1 MFNLTKSFNKTIM
14 RKKLLFRSWLLLALM
29 LVGAGSA
36 WAKTKVGETT
46 NTLYERGS
54 STAWAVADLDEWVMA
69 HTVNAPTATIDGA
82 FKVSCAN
89 GGWTYTKSLSV
100 SEDAVVSMTAS
111 ISTGGAPSRPTSY
124 DYLKIGGVSFRF
136 NDNTQKA
143 SVDIDGTTTELGI
156 TYTRSGTYE
165 IEVSI
170 NTLTGAVSYTVAGES
185 GTGTSTTA
193 ISSVVYGHN
202 RGGSESTTAQTRSLN
217 SINVTEVAPV
227 YSSENIAKTWDFT
240 TWSDTYPTTDYQNY
254 ATVSSAT
261 NLSGLELEN
270 AGDTRFYTRTDGSG
284 YIQLLGGTIKVPVT
298 QGQIVT
304 FYVQSIDS
312 HQAIYPV
319 GGNIDNPGDIALVY
333 AEEKVVGYTANADGY
348 ITITSSNNYCRIN
361 KITLENAPDVYF
373 TSSTCSAE
381 LIALDINEPTL
392 VCPEEA
398 EVTYSVSNEKIAK
411 LGGEAHSGDLMG
423 VNTGVTTV
431 TATVNYKGSTYTVS
445 YNLTISAD
453 EATYVVDGNTYT
465 LTGPGKLGERV
476 VNLVPKIT
484 TEFGENTEGVT
495 NITIVRDEAG
505 IGPVATTLDSN
516 GWRQLWYDG
525 STGFVQPVQ
534 GSFYTFKPTAN
545 GHLTVKGYLSGANSV
560 YLVNSQNLAHVPSDV
575 TAQVAKDGTYWR
587 GTGNAALN
595 FAPGVEIGG
604 TTYPMA
610 ESYNG
615 STVTVIG
622 NILSQTVSG
631 LANGRYTV
639 VLQANACFTEGRQIK
654 GADGQ
659 DYVWDASIANDIAN
673 VFVESGGV
681 RQTQAVTALN
691 AGSVSSNGRFEFEV
705 EVTDGTLTMGMN
717 KTQQGTNWH
726 TIQIESLNYLDATD
740 SHFEP
745 VAQYVPG
752 AGFAD
757 NSEVD
762 IEADLEA
769 GQTYYLYANIPSSNG
784 VNTWATY
791 QLQAFTYESAW
802 HFAEKSVVTTEASYA
817 GMEVV
822 SLTSATPSLTY
833 SIEPKGDVTATIDAN
848 TGAISNISGEGGALV
863 VTATDGTDSDYYVV
877 TVPYANKVWDFWGL
891 NGTRKYPSDLMEED
905 FDWAMNY
912 ELRNYDTTT
921 RNLYYLN
928 EPILTAAQAVAGD
941 NAAFIGE
948 TAGIVMNA
956 NAKTFGLRANVTG
969 LTTYDNFKAF
979 FLDGGENQA
988 KYANFIEDYN
998 LNSDEFTAEKFEEL
1012 KADGAFVDKYL
1023 KVMLAYTDADLIKTD
1038 AQPNGTNIAAMTK
1051 GATMVIPH
1059 VKAGS
1064 HIAIKWYRHA
1074 PGDGDH
1080 ILLTNAVDL
1089 DGNAITNGVYV
1100 VNQGRGNDIFSNPY
1114 GWIEFKAAGNEGE
1127 YVDVTLTCE
1136 KGWTHMKAV
1145 ALSEEFYDTN
1155 LRVTNNGANSA
1166 HKTVFD
1172 TTDGA
1177 DSNTYST
1184 NASYTFSE
1192 NGVTYAYTLE
1202 DITGNIEGNYTI
1214 NGGEISFNQGTQ
1226 GTATLVL
1233 TAFSNGYAIDRE
1245 WLPIKVGA
1253 YGDTH
1258 QDYPYTWNFT
1268 NINTGNLDGEDNWT
1282 KDGDNYTVTPAA
1294 TTAHLQDNELKK
1306 NSTDEAGVAEFDEL
1320 GIETPTNTDG
1330 TPTAIDLTI
1339 TDNGNSTTTTVGDEG
1354 ITFVVPDVPSDATV
1368 YVKVVP
1374 NDNSTVNITNKNEG
1388 SDSPSSSTLD
1398 DNTTVYTID
1407 GADEDVKVNLKN
1419 IEIQSIAVTNIFKEA
1434 RMASAS
1440 DETKFYNTDC
1450 QPKDIDYSL
1459 TNYYTGY
1466 DIKAMYITNENFG
1479 EFDYDRETAVVT
1491 PVEVTD
1497 PVKANTGLIIYT
1509 SDNEVLHPLFVPDVN
1524 TTARQSTEGN
1534 MLVGVIFGQEIATE
1548 GEETDETA
1556 EPTYTTST
1564 ETLYKYVATG
1574 GTAAQT
1580 LVDFASNV
1588 GSFTYN
1594 STCTTSTVKIHGNK
1608 DDVTGIDC
1616 GNGFKTNANNVVV
1629 TCEGGFK
1636 AGDKISI
1643 AGVINNND
1651 ATKTGNIG
1659 IYDANGN
1666 NLFTTKLFI
1675 NARTVTDDP
1684 QAEVFT
1690 LEADY
1695 ESLMLGRASSDNAT
1709 RTYITTFTVTRPGTP
1724 AEAEKVETDVT
1735 IYTGNVDP
1743 AESGTYRYLFTN
1755 QYNTVGKDNSLTS
1768 EEPGF
1773 YRLKADG
1780 GKLKSN
1786 RAYLV
1791 IGQST
1796 LQGNKVKAIYLKNFF
1811 NDDPDDDFT
1820 TVIELVKDNNT
1831 AIDPNGTFYTLSGMR
1846 VQGLP
1851 TQKGIYIQNGKK
1863 IMVK

>member
-29 LVGAGSA
+29 LVGAGST
-36 WAKTKVGETT
+36 WASDVVTAEIDATLNHTASSYCGSDINSPSFTYDRDNEHYQNEGSGTNQGYAFAEFGFDIPSGYVVTEATLTWAMTNNNKNGARDNKLYYLNKGISLDYEALATTPALLRYNAQKTIIANQTVDRGASSWSGTTDVTAALKAIAGAGQNYVIIQWTANAGGGELHGKAA
-46 NTLYERGS
+46 N
-54 STAWAVADLDEWVMA
+54 D
-69 HTVNAPTATIDGA
+69 APTLHIKLEKPTY
-82 FKVSCAN
+82 VNTAN
-89 GGWTYTKSLSV
+89 
-100 SEDAVVSMTAS
+100 
-111 ISTGGAPSRPTSY
+111 
-124 DYLKIGGVSFRF
+124 
-136 NDNTQKA
+136 Q
-143 SVDIDGTTTELGI
+143 
-156 TYTRSGTYE
+156 
-165 IEVSI
+165 
-170 NTLTGAVSYTVAGES
+170 
-185 GTGTSTTA
+185 
-193 ISSVVYGHN
+193 
-202 RGGSESTTAQTRSLN
+202 
-217 SINVTEVAPV
+217 
-227 YSSENIAKTWDFT
+227 WDFT
-240 TWSDTYPTTDYQNY
+240 TWSSEYPTTDYQSY
-254 ATVSSAT
+254 STVSSAT
-261 NLSGLELEN
+261 NLAGLVFEN
-270 AGDTRFYTRTDGSG
+270 SNGRFYTRTDGTG
-284 YIQLLGGTIKVPVT
+284 FIQLLGQVIKVPVT
-298 QGQIVT
+298 QGQKVT
-304 FYVQSIDS
+304 FYLQSFDD
-312 HQAIYPV
+312 HQAIYTI
-319 GGNIDNPGDIALVY
+319 GGNIDNPGN
-333 AEEKVVGYTANADGY
+333 VGLIYGTEQQKYFTANANGY
-348 ITITSSNNYCRIN
+348 ITITSTSNYCRIN
-361 KITLENAPDVYF
+361 KITIENAPDVYF
-373 TSSTCSAE
+373 TSETCEAE
-381 LIALDINEPTL
+381 LIDLNIDEPQL
-392 VCPEEA
+392 CCPADA
-398 EVTYSVSNEKIAK
+398 EVTYSVSNTKVAK
-411 LGGEAHSGDLMG
+411 LGGEAHSGDLMA
-423 VNTGVTTV
+423 VNTGITTV

-445 YNLTISAD
+445 YDLTISAD

-575 TAQVAKDGTYWR
+575 TAQVAKDGTYW
-587 GTGNAALN
+587 
-595 FAPGVEIGG
+595 GG
-604 TTYPMA
+604 TIPPGEPTPRVNGYKMA
-610 ESYNG
+610 EKYEY
-615 STVTVIG
+615 TVATTG
-622 NILSQTVSG
+622 DILSQTVSG

-639 VLQANACFTEGRQIK
+639 VLQANACFTEGREIK

-717 KTQQGTNWH
+717 KTQQGTNWN
-726 TIQIESLNYLDATD
+726 TIQIESLNYLDAAD

-769 GQTYYLYANIPSSNG
+769 GKTYYLYANIPSSNG

-912 ELRNYDTTT
+912 EVRNYDTTT

-1233 TAFSNGYAIDRE
+1233 TAFSNDYAIDRE

-1268 NINTGNLDGEDNWT
+1268 NINTGKLDGQDNWT

-1306 NSTDEAGVAEFDEL
+1306 SATDEEGVAEFDEL

-1339 TDNGNSTTTTVGDEG
+1339 TDNGNSTTTTVGDTG
-1354 ITFVVPDVPSDATV
+1354 ITFVVPDVPEDATV

-1374 NDNSTVNITNKNEG
+1374 NSNSTVNISNGDGET
-1388 SDSPSSSTLD
+1388 SPSKKVLSD
-1398 DNTTVYTID
+1398 DTTVYTID
-1407 GADEDVKVNLKN
+1407 GTPEANDVTVELKN
-1419 IEIQSIAVTNIFKEA
+1419 VEIQSIAVTNIFKEA

-1440 DETKFYNTDC
+1440 NPYSFYNTDC
-1450 QPKDIDYSL
+1450 QAKDIDYDL
-1459 TNYYTGY
+1459 TDYYTGVEM
-1466 DIKAMYITNENFG
+1466 KAMFITSESFD
-1479 EFDYDRETAVVT
+1479 EFDYDRETAVVNAT
-1491 PVEVTD
+1491 PVTA
-1497 PVKANTGLIIYT
+1497 PVSANTGLIVFT
-1509 SDNEVLHPLFVPDVN
+1509 EDNEVLHPLFVPDVN
-1524 TTARQSTEGN
+1524 TTERQNTEGN
-1534 MLVGVIFGQEIATE
+1534 MLVGVLFN
-1548 GEETDETA
+1548 EETGTS
-1556 EPTYTTST
+1556 ST
-1564 ETLYKYVATG
+1564 ETLYKEVVTDPGTPYQDLADYKDNIGTFTAAGTSELNSSVRIYSFDTPAIKFANSYNNGANYVEVTCDGGFKRGCIITYSGCISSNDETKTGAIQIYDENGNLLHESQNFVNVYDGSNQMASGGSFQLESDVQSLRIARKG
-1574 GTAAQT
+1574 GTAT
-1580 LVDFASNV
+1580 YVTTFRV
-1588 GSFTYN
+1588 EWTGS
-1594 STCTTSTVKIHGNK
+1594 
-1608 DDVTGIDC
+1608 
-1616 GNGFKTNANNVVV
+1616 
-1629 TCEGGFK
+1629 
-1636 AGDKISI
+1636 
-1643 AGVINNND
+1643 D
-1651 ATKTGNIG
+1651 ATTE
-1659 IYDANGN
+1659 
-1666 NLFTTKLFI
+1666 L
-1675 NARTVTDDP
+1675 
-1684 QAEVFT
+1684 
-1690 LEADY
+1690 
-1695 ESLMLGRASSDNAT
+1695 
-1709 RTYITTFTVTRPGTP
+1709 
-1724 AEAEKVETDVT
+1724 VETPVT
-1735 IYTGNVDP
+1735 IYTGNVTP

-1755 QYNTVGKDNSLTS
+1755 QYNTVGQNNSLTS
-1768 EEPGF
+1768 DEPGF
-1773 YRLKADG
+1773 YRLKEAG

-1791 IGQST
+1791 IGQNV
-1796 LQGNKVKAIYLKNFF
+1796 LKGNSVKAVYLKSFF
-1811 NDDPDDDFT
+1811 NDDPDDDFS
-1820 TVIELVKDNNT
+1820 TVIELVEGNN
-1831 AIDPNGTFYTLSGMR
+1831 AGIDMNGTFYTISG
-1846 VQGLP
+1846 VKIQGMP
-1851 TQKGIYIQNGKK
+1851 TKSGIYIQNGKK

>member
-29 LVGAGSA
+29 LVGAGST
-36 WAKTKVGETT
+36 WASDVVTAEIDATLNHTASSYCGSDINSPSFTYDRDNEHYQNEGSGTNQGYAFAEFGFDIPSGYVVTEATLTWAMTNNNKNGARDNKLYYLNKGISLDYEALATTPALLRYNAQKTIIANQTVDRGASSWSGTTDVTAALKAIAGAGQNYVIIQWTANAGGGELHGKAA
-46 NTLYERGS
+46 N
-54 STAWAVADLDEWVMA
+54 D
-69 HTVNAPTATIDGA
+69 APTLHIKLEKPTY
-82 FKVSCAN
+82 VNTAN
-89 GGWTYTKSLSV
+89 
-100 SEDAVVSMTAS
+100 
-111 ISTGGAPSRPTSY
+111 
-124 DYLKIGGVSFRF
+124 
-136 NDNTQKA
+136 Q
-143 SVDIDGTTTELGI
+143 
-156 TYTRSGTYE
+156 
-165 IEVSI
+165 
-170 NTLTGAVSYTVAGES
+170 
-185 GTGTSTTA
+185 
-193 ISSVVYGHN
+193 
-202 RGGSESTTAQTRSLN
+202 
-217 SINVTEVAPV
+217 
-227 YSSENIAKTWDFT
+227 WDFT
-240 TWSDTYPTTDYQNY
+240 TWSSEYPTTDYQSY
-254 ATVSSAT
+254 STVSSAT
-261 NLSGLELEN
+261 NLAGLVFEN
-270 AGDTRFYTRTDGSG
+270 SNGRFYTRTDGTG
-284 YIQLLGGTIKVPVT
+284 FIQLLGQVIKVPVT
-298 QGQIVT
+298 QGQKVT
-304 FYVQSIDS
+304 FYLQSIDN
-312 HQAIYPV
+312 HQAIYTI
-319 GGNIDNPGDIALVY
+319 GGNIDNPGD
-333 AEEKVVGYTANADGY
+333 VGLIYGTEQQKYFTANANGY
-348 ITITSSNNYCRIN
+348 ITITSTINYCRIN
-361 KITLENAPDVYF
+361 KITIENAPDVYF
-373 TSSTCSAE
+373 TSETCEAE
-381 LIALDINEPTL
+381 LIDLNIDEPQL
-392 VCPEEA
+392 CCPADA
-398 EVTYSVSNEKIAK
+398 EVTYSVSNTKVAK
-411 LGGEAHSGDLMG
+411 LGGEAHSGDLMA
-423 VNTGVTTV
+423 VNTGITTV

-445 YNLTISAD
+445 YDLTISAD

-575 TAQVAKDGTYWR
+575 TAQVAKDGTYW
-587 GTGNAALN
+587 
-595 FAPGVEIGG
+595 GG
-604 TTYPMA
+604 TIPPGEPTPRVNGYKMA
-610 ESYNG
+610 EKYEY
-615 STVTVIG
+615 TVATTG
-622 NILSQTVSG
+622 DILSQTVSG

-639 VLQANACFTEGRQIK
+639 VLQANACFTEGREIK

-659 DYVWDASIANDIAN
+659 DYVWDASIANNIAN

-717 KTQQGTNWH
+717 KTQQGTNWN
-726 TIQIESLNYLDATD
+726 TIQIESLNYLDAAD

-769 GQTYYLYANIPSSNG
+769 GKTYYLYANIPSSNG

-833 SIEPKGDVTATIDAN
+833 SIELKGDVTATIDAN

-891 NGTRKYPSDLMEED
+891 NGTRKYPSDLMGLSNDAD

-912 ELRNYDTTT
+912 EVRNYDTTT

-1166 HKTVFD
+1166 HKTVFN

-1253 YGDTH
+1253 FGDTE
-1258 QDYPYTWNFT
+1258 QEYPYTWNFT
-1268 NINTGNLDGEDNWT
+1268 NIIASNLDGQENWQ
-1282 KDGDNYTVTPAA
+1282 KDGSDYTVT
-1294 TTAHLQDNELKK
+1294 TTGTTSHLQDNELKK
-1306 NSTDEAGVAEFDEL
+1306 NTTDEDGVAEFDEL
-1320 GIETPTNTDG
+1320 GIETPQNTDG
-1330 TPTAIDLTI
+1330 TPTKIDLTI
-1339 TDNGNSTTTTVGDEG
+1339 TDNGDGTTTTTVGEDG
-1354 ITFVVPDVPSDATV
+1354 ITFVVPDVPTDATV

-1374 NDNSTVNITNKNEG
+1374 NSNSEVNLNNGNDGDT
-1388 SDSPSSSTLD
+1388 PSTTTLD
-1398 DNTTVYTID
+1398 DGTTVYSID
-1407 GADEDVKVNLKN
+1407 GKDKDVKVELTN
-1419 IEIQSIAVTNIFKEA
+1419 IEIKSIAVTNIFKEA
-1434 RMASAS
+1434 RMSSAS
-1440 DETKFYNTDC
+1440 DNTKFYNSDC
-1450 QPKDIDYSL
+1450 QAKDIDYSL
-1459 TNYYTGY
+1459 TKYYTGI
-1466 DIKAMYITNENFG
+1466 DMKAMFITSENFSDVDT
-1479 EFDYDRETAVVT
+1479 ERETAVVT
-1491 PVEVTD
+1491 PVEVEK
-1497 PVKANTGLIIYT
+1497 PIPANTGLIVYT

-1524 TTARQSTEGN
+1524 TTARQDVTGN
-1534 MLVGVIFGQEIATE
+1534 MLVGVLF
-1548 GEETDETA
+1548 DENTG
-1556 EPTYTTST
+1556 TGST
-1564 ETLYKYVATG
+1564 ETLYKYVVSG
-1574 GTAAQT
+1574 GSAAQT
-1580 LVDFASNV
+1580 LVDYKNGIGTYSIVSSNSKITENQTMLTETGV
-1588 GSFTYN
+1588 KFDSNISSTDNYVEYTGSFKSGDVVTLSSIYN
-1594 STCTTSTVKIHGNK
+1594 STDTNK
-1608 DDVTGIDC
+1608 SGKVQI
-1616 GNGFKTNANNVVV
+1616 
-1629 TCEGGFK
+1629 
-1636 AGDKISI
+1636 I
-1643 AGVINNND
+1643 
-1651 ATKTGNIG
+1651 
-1659 IYDANGN
+1659 DANGN
-1666 NLFTTKLFI
+1666 TYEVDNTTPGVAVTGSVTLTADTDVLKFG
-1675 NARTVTDDP
+1675 RKGGTGTV
-1684 QAEVFT
+1684 V
-1690 LEADY
+1690 
-1695 ESLMLGRASSDNAT
+1695 SS
-1709 RTYITTFTVTRPGTP
+1709 FTVTRPGTKG
-1724 AEAEKVETDVT
+1724 EVEKVATDVT
-1735 IYTGNVDP
+1735 IYTGNVAP

-1755 QYNTVGKDNSLTS
+1755 QYNTVGQNNSLTS
-1768 EEPGF
+1768 DEPGF
-1773 YRLKADG
+1773 YRLKEAG

-1791 IGQST
+1791 IGQNV
-1796 LQGNKVKAIYLKNFF
+1796 LKGNSVKAVYLKSFF
-1811 NDDPDDDFT
+1811 NDDPDDDFS
-1820 TVIELVKDNNT
+1820 TVIELVEGNN
-1831 AIDPNGTFYTLSGMR
+1831 AGIDMNGTFYTISG
-1846 VQGLP
+1846 VKIQGMP
-1851 TQKGIYIQNGKK
+1851 TKSGIYIQNGKK

>member
-46 NTLYERGS
+46 NTLYDKTASSWTDADLSGWTGSGAIVSIDNGLKFS
-54 STAWAVADLDEWVMA
+54 ST
-69 HTVNAPTATIDGA
+69 NA
-82 FKVSCAN
+82 
-89 GGWTYTKSLSV
+89 GWTYVKSIPV
-100 SEDAVVSMTAS
+100 SEDAVVTVTANLRA
-111 ISTGGAPSRPTSY
+111 GGATGRSGSY
-124 DYLKIGGVSFRF
+124 DFLEVGGIRFGFMEQDKKAVVVVDGTSSDLTTYANRNASYDISLTYNTVTGEISYTAAGVSGTATSSTKTF
-136 NDNTQKA
+136 NSVNVGHHKA
-143 SVDIDGTTTELGI
+143 AGENFGTTP
-156 TYTRSGTYE
+156 
-165 IEVSI
+165 V
-170 NTLTGAVSYTVAGES
+170 
-185 GTGTSTTA
+185 
-193 ISSVVYGHN
+193 
-202 RGGSESTTAQTRSLN
+202 LN
-217 SINVTEVAPV
+217 SLTVTEVAPV

-240 TWSDTYPTTDYQNY
+240 TVALSANTDGWEPTSSAQTTWKRDFGSAQTTTVAGLERLLFNGTWRIQNNQNIWMFAGASIQIPVTAGQTLTVVGTSNTAGGITVANGNITTITPDNY
-254 ATVSSAT
+254 AFTS
-261 NLSGLELEN
+261 
-270 AGDTRFYTRTDGSG
+270 
-284 YIQLLGGTIKVPVT
+284 YIIA
-298 QGQIVT
+298 
-304 FYVQSIDS
+304 QS
-312 HQAIYPV
+312 
-319 GGNIDNPGDIALVY
+319 
-333 AEEKVVGYTANADGY
+333 DGY
-348 ITITSSNNYCRIN
+348 ITLTNNNSGARYFYFT
-361 KITLENAPDVYF
+361 KFVLEDAPDVYF
-373 TSSTCSAE
+373 TPTSCSAE
-381 LIALDINEPTL
+381 LIALDINEPKL
-392 VCPEEA
+392 VCPEGA

-411 LGGEAHSGDLMG
+411 LGGEVHSGDLMG

-445 YNLTISAD
+445 YDLTISAD

-575 TAQVAKDGTYWR
+575 TAQVAKDGTYW
-587 GTGNAALN
+587 
-595 FAPGVEIGG
+595 GG
-604 TTYPMA
+604 TTPPGEPTPRVNGYKMA
-610 ESYNG
+610 EKYEY
-615 STVTVIG
+615 TVATTG
-622 NILSQTVSG
+622 DILSQTVSG

-717 KTQQGTNWH
+717 KTQQGTNWN
-726 TIQIESLNYLDATD
+726 TIQIESLNYLDAAD

-891 NGTRKYPSDLMEED
+891 NGTRKYPSDLMGLSNDAD

-912 ELRNYDTTT
+912 EVRNYDTTT

-1089 DGNAITNGVYV
+1089 DGKAITNGVYV
-1100 VNQGRGNDIFSNPY
+1100 VNQGRGNDIFGNPY
-1114 GWIEFKAAGNEGE
+1114 GWLEFKAAGNEGE
-1127 YVDVTLTCE
+1127 YVDVTLSCE
-1136 KGWTHMKAV
+1136 KGWTHMKAI
-1145 ALSEEFYDTN
+1145 ALSEDFYDTN

-1166 HKTVFD
+1166 HKTVFN

-1253 YGDTH
+1253 FGDTE
-1258 QDYPYTWNFT
+1258 QEYPYTWNFT
-1268 NINTGNLDGEDNWT
+1268 NIIASNLDGQENWQ
-1282 KDGDNYTVTPAA
+1282 KDGSDYTVT
-1294 TTAHLQDNELKK
+1294 TTGTTSHLQDNELKK
-1306 NSTDEAGVAEFDEL
+1306 NTTDEDGVAEFDEL
-1320 GIETPTNTDG
+1320 GIETPQNTDG
-1330 TPTAIDLTI
+1330 TPTKIDLTI
-1339 TDNGNSTTTTVGDEG
+1339 TDNGDGTTTTTVGEDG
-1354 ITFVVPDVPSDATV
+1354 ITFVVPDVPTDATV

-1374 NDNSTVNITNKNEG
+1374 NSNSEVNLNNGNDGDT
-1388 SDSPSSSTLD
+1388 PSTTTLD
-1398 DNTTVYTID
+1398 DGTTVYSID
-1407 GADEDVKVNLKN
+1407 GKDKDVKVELTN
-1419 IEIQSIAVTNIFKEA
+1419 IEIKSIAVTNIFKEA
-1434 RMASAS
+1434 RMSSAS
-1440 DETKFYNTDC
+1440 DNTKFYNSDC
-1450 QPKDIDYSL
+1450 QAKDIDYSL
-1459 TNYYTGY
+1459 TKYYTGI
-1466 DIKAMYITNENFG
+1466 DMKAMFITSENFSDVDT
-1479 EFDYDRETAVVT
+1479 ERETAVVT
-1491 PVEVTD
+1491 PVEVEK
-1497 PVKANTGLIIYT
+1497 PIPANTGLIVYT

-1524 TTARQSTEGN
+1524 TTARQDVTGN
-1534 MLVGVIFGQEIATE
+1534 MLVGVLF
-1548 GEETDETA
+1548 DENTG
-1556 EPTYTTST
+1556 TGST
-1564 ETLYKYVATG
+1564 ETLYKADPATG
-1574 GTAAQT
+1574 E
-1580 LVDFASNV
+1580 L
-1588 GSFTYN
+1588 
-1594 STCTTSTVKIHGNK
+1594 
-1608 DDVTGIDC
+1608 
-1616 GNGFKTNANNVVV
+1616 
-1629 TCEGGFK
+1629 
-1636 AGDKISI
+1636 
-1643 AGVINNND
+1643 
-1651 ATKTGNIG
+1651 
-1659 IYDANGN
+1659 
-1666 NLFTTKLFI
+1666 
-1675 NARTVTDDP
+1675 
-1684 QAEVFT
+1684 
-1690 LEADY
+1690 
-1695 ESLMLGRASSDNAT
+1695 
-1709 RTYITTFTVTRPGTP
+1709 
-1724 AEAEKVETDVT
+1724 VETEVT

-1755 QYNTVGKDNSLTS
+1755 QYNTVGQNNSLTS
-1768 EEPGF
+1768 DEPGF
-1773 YRLKADG
+1773 YRLKEAG

-1791 IGQST
+1791 IGQNV
-1796 LQGNKVKAIYLKNFF
+1796 LKGNSVKAVYLKSFF
-1811 NDDPDDDFT
+1811 NDDPDDDFS
-1820 TVIELVKDNNT
+1820 TVIELVDGNN
-1831 AIDPNGTFYTLSGMR
+1831 AGIDMNGTFYTISG
-1846 VQGLP
+1846 VKIQGMP
-1851 TQKGIYIQNGKK
+1851 TKSGIYIQNGKK

>member
-1 MFNLTKSFNKTIM
+1 M

-36 WAKTKVGETT
+36 RADEVTQEADATLVHTSSVSRTVDNDEDPITFTLDSENEYYFYEGSAKRQGYAFAEFNFEIPDDYYVIEATLSWAVTNHNTNGERNNSLYYLNYNKSIDYEGLSENPYFLRFNNEKTKIKDVKIARGANSYSEDKTDVTAALQAIAST
-46 NTLYERGS
+46 NQRYIIFQWTNNPGGASLHGKAAADAPTLHLKLGHQTHYN
-54 STAWAVADLDEWVMA
+54 
-69 HTVNAPTATIDGA
+69 TVNKWVFDDG
-82 FKVSCAN
+82 
-89 GGWTYTKSLSV
+89 TYT
-100 SEDAVVSMTAS
+100 
-111 ISTGGAPSRPTSY
+111 TGNLPSAINGLTIEGEIADSGDMRIWGGLWYRTSNG
-124 DYLKIGGVSFRF
+124 KV
-136 NDNTQKA
+136 N
-143 SVDIDGTTTELGI
+143 
-156 TYTRSGTYE
+156 
-165 IEVSI
+165 
-170 NTLTGAVSYTVAGES
+170 
-185 GTGTSTTA
+185 
-193 ISSVVYGHN
+193 
-202 RGGSESTTAQTRSLN
+202 
-217 SINVTEVAPV
+217 
-227 YSSENIAKTWDFT
+227 
-240 TWSDTYPTTDYQNY
+240 
-254 ATVSSAT
+254 
-261 NLSGLELEN
+261 
-270 AGDTRFYTRTDGSG
+270 
-284 YIQLLGGTIKVPVT
+284 VPVKA
-298 QGQIVT
+298 GQIVT
-304 FYVQSIDS
+304 VHLGTYDGTARRNMTLYFTNALNGAGETYTSETVKTTEDTDPYV
-312 HQAIYPV
+312 Y
-319 GGNIDNPGDIALVY
+319 LY
-333 AEEKVVGYTANADGY
+333 AAADGY
-348 ITITSSNNYCRIN
+348 ITLTRAIDGTGNSNYLTIRDITV
-361 KITLENAPDVYF
+361 EDAPDVYF
-373 TSSTCSAE
+373 SSTTCEAE
-381 LIALDINEPTL
+381 LIALNIDEPKL
-392 VCPEEA
+392 IYPDGA
-398 EVTYSVSNEKIAK
+398 EVTYAVSNTKVAK
-411 LGGEAHSGDLMG
+411 LGGEDHPGDLMG
-423 VNTGVTTV
+423 VNTGMTGV
-431 TATVNYKGSTYTVS
+431 TATVKYRGKEWTASYT
-445 YNLTISAD
+445 LTIKAD
-453 EATYVVDGNTYT
+453 EATYVVAGNTYT

-575 TAQVAKDGTYWR
+575 TAQVAKDGTYW
-587 GTGNAALN
+587 
-595 FAPGVEIGG
+595 GG
-604 TTYPMA
+604 TTPSGEPTPRVNGYKMA
-610 ESYNG
+610 EKYEY
-615 STVTVIG
+615 TVATTG
-622 NILSQTVSG
+622 DILSQTVSG

-639 VLQANACFTEGRQIK
+639 VLQANACFTEGREIK

-705 EVTDGTLTMGMN
+705 EVTNETLTMGMN

-726 TIQIESLNYLDATD
+726 TIQIESLNYLDAAD

-745 VAQYVPG
+745 VAQYVPR

-833 SIEPKGDVTATIDAN
+833 SIESKGDVTATIDAN

-891 NGTRKYPSDLMEED
+891 NGTRTYPIDLNED
-905 FDWAMNY
+905 QDWAVNY
-912 ELRNYDTTT
+912 EVREYDKTT
-921 RNLYYLN
+921 RDLNYLN
-928 EPILTAAQAVAGD
+928 EPILTAAQAVDGD

-948 TAGIVMNA
+948 TAGLMVNSV
-956 NAKTFGLRANVTG
+956 AKSFGARAESDK
-969 LTTYDNFKAF
+969 LDNYVKFKGF

-988 KYANFIEDYN
+988 KYAEYISTYGIDQ
-998 LNSDEFTAEKFEEL
+998 DDFTEEKFAEL
-1012 KADGAFVDKYL
+1012 KADGAFKDKYL
-1023 KVMLAYTDADLIKTD
+1023 KIMLAYTRDDVY
-1038 AQPNGTNIAAMTK
+1038 NTNILAMDP
-1051 GATMVIPH
+1051 GATIVIPH
-1059 VKAGS
+1059 VKVGS

-1074 PGDGDH
+1074 DKDGDH
-1080 ILLTNAVDL
+1080 ILLTNAEDL

-1100 VNQGRGNDIFSNPY
+1100 VNQGRGNDMFGNPY
-1114 GWIEFKAAGNEGE
+1114 GWLEFKAAGNEGE
-1127 YVDVTLTCE
+1127 YVDVKMTCE
-1136 KGWTHMKAV
+1136 SGWTHMKAIV
-1145 ALSEEFYDTN
+1145 LNEEFYDTN
-1155 LRVTNNGANSA
+1155 LRITNYGQNSV
-1166 HKTVFD
+1166 HKTAFN

-1184 NASYTFSE
+1184 DAYHTFSE
-1192 NGVTYAYTLE
+1192 NGVTYTYHLE
-1202 DITGNIEGNYTI
+1202 DITGTIEGNYTI
-1214 NGGEISFNQGTQ
+1214 EGGTISFNQGTQ

-1253 YGDTH
+1253 VGNTH

-1268 NINTGNLDGEDNWT
+1268 NIIASNLDGQDNWT
-1282 KDGDNYTVTPAA
+1282 KDGNNYTVTPAA

-1306 NSTDEAGVAEFDEL
+1306 NATDEDGVAEFDEI

-1330 TPTAIDLTI
+1330 TPTKIDLTI
-1339 TDNGNSTTTTVGDEG
+1339 TDNGNGKTTTTIGDEG
-1354 ITFVVPDVPSDATV
+1354 ITLVVPDVPADATV

-1374 NDNSTVNITNKNEG
+1374 NSNSTVNITNKEDG
-1388 SDSPSSSTLD
+1388 SDSPSSSELD

-1440 DETKFYNTDC
+1440 DSEKFYNTDC
-1450 QPKDIDYSL
+1450 QPKVIDYSL

-1466 DIKAMYITNENFG
+1466 DMKAMYITNENFD
-1479 EFDYDRETAVVT
+1479 EIDYDRETAVVT
-1491 PVEVTD
+1491 PVEVD
-1497 PVKANTGLIIYT
+1497 NPVPANTGLIVYT

-1524 TTARQSTEGN
+1524 TTARQDVTGN
-1534 MLVGVIFGQEIATE
+1534 MLVGVIFGEEIATE

-1564 ETLYKYVATG
+1564 EKLYKYVVNG
-1574 GTAAQT
+1574 GSAAQT
-1580 LVDFASNV
+1580 LVDYKNGIGTYSIVSANSKITENQTMLTETGVKFDSNISSTDNYV
-1588 GSFTYN
+1588 EYTGSFKSGDVVTLSSIYN
-1594 STCTTSTVKIHGNK
+1594 STDTNK
-1608 DDVTGIDC
+1608 SGKVQI
-1616 GNGFKTNANNVVV
+1616 
-1629 TCEGGFK
+1629 
-1636 AGDKISI
+1636 I
-1643 AGVINNND
+1643 
-1651 ATKTGNIG
+1651 
-1659 IYDANGN
+1659 DANGN
-1666 NLFTTKLFI
+1666 TYEVDNTTPGVAVTSSVTLTADTNVLKFG
-1675 NARTVTDDP
+1675 RKGGTGTV
-1684 QAEVFT
+1684 V
-1690 LEADY
+1690 
-1695 ESLMLGRASSDNAT
+1695 SS
-1709 RTYITTFTVTRPGTP
+1709 FTVTRPGTKG
-1724 AEAEKVETDVT
+1724 EVEKVATDVT

-1755 QYNTVGKDNSLTS
+1755 QYNTVGQNNSLTS
-1768 EEPGF
+1768 DEPGF
-1773 YRLKADG
+1773 YRLKEAG

-1791 IGQST
+1791 IGQNV
-1796 LQGNKVKAIYLKNFF
+1796 LKGNSVKAVYLKSFF

-1820 TVIELVKDNNT
+1820 TVIELVEDNN
-1831 AIDPNGTFYTLSGMR
+1831 AGIDVNGTFYTLSGMR

-1863 IMVK
+1863 VMVK

>member
-46 NTLYERGS
+46 NTLYERGT
-54 STAWAVADLDEWVMA
+54 STAWAEADLDEWVMA

-111 ISTGGAPSRPTSY
+111 ISTGGAPSRDASY

-136 NDNTQKA
+136 NDNTRKA

-240 TWSDTYPTTDYQNY
+240 IWSDTYPTTGYQNY
-254 ATVSSAT
+254 STVSSAT

-270 AGDTRFYTRTDGSG
+270 AGGTRFYTRTDGSG

-319 GGNIDNPGDIALVY
+319 GGNIDNPGNIALVY
-333 AEEKVVGYTANADGY
+333 GEEKTVGYTANANGY

-381 LIALDINEPTL
+381 LIALDINEPKL

-411 LGGEAHSGDLMG
+411 LGGEVHSGDLMG

-445 YNLTISAD
+445 YDLTISAD
-453 EATYVVDGNTYT
+453 EATYVVAGNTYT

-575 TAQVAKDGTYWR
+575 TAQVAKDGTYW
-587 GTGNAALN
+587 
-595 FAPGVEIGG
+595 GG
-604 TTYPMA
+604 TTPPGEPTPRVNGYKMA
-610 ESYNG
+610 EKYEY
-615 STVTVIG
+615 TVATTG
-622 NILSQTVSG
+622 DILSQTVSG

-639 VLQANACFTEGRQIK
+639 VLQANACFTEGREIK

-659 DYVWDASIANDIAN
+659 DYVWDASIANNIAN

-717 KTQQGTNWH
+717 KTQQGTNWN
-726 TIQIESLNYLDATD
+726 TIQIESLNYLDAAD

-833 SIEPKGDVTATIDAN
+833 SIELKGDVTATIDAN

-891 NGTRKYPSDLMEED
+891 SGTRKYPSDLMGLSNDAD

-912 ELRNYDTTT
+912 EVRNYDTTT

-1059 VKAGS
+1059 VKVGS

-1074 PGDGDH
+1074 ENDGDH
-1080 ILLTNAVDL
+1080 ILLTNAEDL
-1089 DGNAITNGVYV
+1089 DGKAITNGVYV

-1114 GWIEFKAAGNEGE
+1114 GWLEFKAAGNEGE

-1155 LRVTNNGANSA
+1155 LAIVNDGSNSA
-1166 HKTVFD
+1166 RKTVFN

-1177 DSNTYST
+1177 DSNTYAT
-1184 NASYTFSE
+1184 RAYYTRSE
-1192 NGVTYAYTLE
+1192 NGVSYAYTLE

-1268 NINTGNLDGEDNWT
+1268 NINTGNLGQDNWT
-1282 KDGDNYTVTPAA
+1282 KDGDNYTVTPEA

-1306 NSTDEAGVAEFDEL
+1306 NANDEDGVAEFDEL

-1339 TDNGNSTTTTVGDEG
+1339 TDNGNSTTTTVGDTG
-1354 ITFVVPDVPSDATV
+1354 ITFVVPEVPEDATV

-1374 NDNSTVNITNKNEG
+1374 NSNSTVNISNGDGET
-1388 SDSPSSSTLD
+1388 SPSKKVLSD
-1398 DNTTVYTID
+1398 DTTVYTID
-1407 GADEDVKVNLKN
+1407 GTPEANDVTVELKN
-1419 IEIQSIAVTNIFKEA
+1419 VEIQSIAVTNIFKEA

-1440 DETKFYNTDC
+1440 DEFRFYNSDC
-1450 QPKDIDYSL
+1450 QAKDIDYDL
-1459 TNYYTGY
+1459 TDYYTGVEM
-1466 DIKAMYITNENFG
+1466 KAMFITSESFD
-1479 EFDYDRETAVVT
+1479 EFDYDRETAVVNAT
-1491 PVEVTD
+1491 PVTA
-1497 PVKANTGLIIYT
+1497 PVSANTGLIVFT
-1509 SDNEVLHPLFVPDVN
+1509 EDNEVLHPLFVPDVN
-1524 TTARQSTEGN
+1524 TTERENTEGN
-1534 MLVGVIFGQEIATE
+1534 MLVGVLFN
-1548 GEETDETA
+1548 EETGTS
-1556 EPTYTTST
+1556 ST
-1564 ETLYKYVATG
+1564 ETLYKEVVTDPGTPYQDLSDYKDNIGRFTAAGSSELNSSVRIHLFDTPAIKFANSYNNGANYVEVTCDGGFKRGCIITYSGCISSNDETKTGAIQIYDENGNLLHESQNFVNVYDGSNQMASGGSFQLESDVQSLRIARKG
-1574 GTAAQT
+1574 GTAT
-1580 LVDFASNV
+1580 YVTTFRV
-1588 GSFTYN
+1588 EWTGS
-1594 STCTTSTVKIHGNK
+1594 
-1608 DDVTGIDC
+1608 
-1616 GNGFKTNANNVVV
+1616 
-1629 TCEGGFK
+1629 
-1636 AGDKISI
+1636 
-1643 AGVINNND
+1643 D
-1651 ATKTGNIG
+1651 ATTE
-1659 IYDANGN
+1659 
-1666 NLFTTKLFI
+1666 L
-1675 NARTVTDDP
+1675 
-1684 QAEVFT
+1684 
-1690 LEADY
+1690 
-1695 ESLMLGRASSDNAT
+1695 
-1709 RTYITTFTVTRPGTP
+1709 
-1724 AEAEKVETDVT
+1724 VETPVT
-1735 IYTGNVDP
+1735 IYTGNVAP
-1743 AESGTYRYLFTN
+1743 AASGTYRYLFTN
-1755 QYNTVGKDNSLTS
+1755 QYNTVGQNNSLTS
-1768 EEPGF
+1768 DEPGF
-1773 YRLKADG
+1773 YRLKEAG

-1791 IGQST
+1791 IGQNV
-1796 LQGNKVKAIYLKNFF
+1796 LKGNSVKAVYLKSFF
-1811 NDDPDDDFT
+1811 NDDPDDDFS
-1820 TVIELVKDNNT
+1820 TVIELVEGNN
-1831 AIDPNGTFYTLSGMR
+1831 AGIDMYGTFYTISG
-1846 VQGLP
+1846 VKIQGMP
-1851 TQKGIYIQNGKK
+1851 TKSGIYIQNGKK